1 MDILKAPPP
10 RPPIVVSTTAED
22 LIKPLSNTV
31 KGLCIWFIY
40 IFFFFCFSH
49 FCYFSSHLYIE
60 YSSVRFIKDKNV

>member
-10 RPPIVVSTTAED
+10 RPPIVVVSTTAED

-40 IFFFFCFSH
+40 IFLFVFPHF
-49 FCYFSSHLYIE
+49 FCYFSSRIYIE
-60 YSSVRFIKDKNV
+60 YSFC

>member
-10 RPPIVVSTTAED
+10 RPPIVVVSTTAED

-40 IFFFFCFSH
+40 IFLLFFFS
-49 FCYFSSHLYIE
+49 YIE
-60 YSSVRFIKDKNV
+60 FSSVRFIKDKNV